1 MKKSIKKA
9 SIVIGIIIAVLV
21 LDSIQALAFDN
32 SPLIKVR
39 KYYDGG
45 NLHYKDG
52 GLLVETYCGTNG
64 NKDTVI
70 KGFSFSLS
78 DDTYD
83 EEYKNRKTNELFDI
97 TAEPYSSD
105 TLKIVTEKETYS
117 IEDKVIKYSITNIDD
132 DEHSIAADDDCF
144 SLQKMVDGQWKQV
157 GTKKEHSWNS
167 LGQILNPKQIDQR
180 EIDLDEY
187 FNLPLD
193 KGTYRIVV
201 EGLASNTFE
210 IS

>member
-1 MKKSIKKA
+1 MKKVIKKVA
-9 SIVIGIIIAVLV
+9 IIIGIVVAVLV
-21 LDSIQALAFDN
+21 LDSIQALIFDN

-45 NLHYKDG
+45 DLHYKDG

-70 KGFSFSLS
+70 KGFSYSLS

-83 EEYKNRKTNELFDI
+83 EEYKNRKTNKLFDI
-97 TAEPYSSD
+97 TTEPYSLD
-105 TLKIVTEKETYS
+105 ALKNVTEKEAYS
-117 IEDKVIKYSITNIDD
+117 IEDKVIKYSITNTDD
-132 DEHSIAADDDCF
+132 KEHSIAGDSDCF
-144 SLQKMVDGQWKQV
+144 SLHMLVEGEWKRL
-157 GTKKEHSWNS
+157 GTKSEHYWNS
-167 LGQILNPKQIDQR
+167 LAQILNPNQIEQR

-193 KGTYRIVV
+193 KGTYRIAV
-201 EGLASNTFE
+201 ENLVSNTFE

>member
-1 MKKSIKKA
+1 MKKVIKKVA
-9 SIVIGIIIAVLV
+9 IIIGIVVAVLV
-21 LDSIQALAFDN
+21 LDSIQALIFDN

-45 NLHYKDG
+45 DLHYKDG

-70 KGFSFSLS
+70 KGFSYSLS

-83 EEYKNRKTNELFDI
+83 EEYKNRKTNKLFDI
-97 TAEPYSSD
+97 TTEPYSLD
-105 TLKIVTEKETYS
+105 ALKIVTEKEAYS
-117 IEDKVIKYSITNIDD
+117 IEDKVIKYSITNTDD
-132 DEHSIAADDDCF
+132 KEHSIAGDSDCF
-144 SLQKMVDGQWKQV
+144 SLHMLVEGEWKRL
-157 GTKKEHSWNS
+157 GTKSEHYWNS
-167 LGQILNPKQIDQR
+167 LAQILNPNQIEQR

-193 KGTYRIVV
+193 KGTYRIAV
-201 EGLASNTFE
+201 ENLVSNTFE

>member
-1 MKKSIKKA
+1 MKKVIKKVA
-9 SIVIGIIIAVLV
+9 IIIGIVVAVLV
-21 LDSIQALAFDN
+21 LDSIQALIFDN

-39 KYYDGG
+39 KYYDGSD
-45 NLHYKDG
+45 LHYKDG

-70 KGFSFSLS
+70 KGFSYSLS

-83 EEYKNRKTNELFDI
+83 EEYKNRKTNKLFDI
-97 TAEPYSSD
+97 TTEPYSLD
-105 TLKIVTEKETYS
+105 ALKIVTEKEAYS
-117 IEDKVIKYSITNIDD
+117 IEDKVIKYSITNTDD
-132 DEHSIAADDDCF
+132 KEHSIAGDSDCF
-144 SLQKMVDGQWKQV
+144 SLHMLVEGEWKRL
-157 GTKKEHSWNS
+157 GTKSEHSWNS
-167 LGQILNPKQIDQR
+167 LAQILNPNQIEQR

-193 KGTYRIVV
+193 KGTYRIAV
-201 EGLASNTFE
+201 ENLVSNTFE